1 MIIPVYEMLEAVR
14 HRLFESPELGEAYL
28 QMEEEFITDRCTAC
42 ICGWAAQLYD
52 WADTNE
58 ELADKISDGT
68 IVGFN
73 SGGDGGLYGLI
84 YLTETCA
91 ALDYLEHRRWLSD
104 PDLDPET
111 SVGIPYDGGDL

>member
-1 MIIPVYEMLEAVR
+1 MVIPIYEMLEAVR

-28 QMEEEFITDRCTAC
+28 QMEEEYITDRCTAC

-52 WADTNE
+52 WADTDE

-68 IVGFN
+68 IVGFR
-73 SGGDGGLYGLI
+73 DDGLYGLI
-84 YLTETCA
+84 YQTETCA

-104 PDLDPET
+104 PDLDPKT
-111 SVGIPYDGGDL
+111 LVGIPYDERDL